1 MELIYTLI
9 QKFLSEEKVNSILL
23 FVLCIIVNVIQ
34 TNGISMAT
42 ASIITH
48 IKAGGGQSIYNYIH
62 VFVLLSLVFL
72 LFYYFYKK
80 VQIDLITKLRQ
91 WTRFELLRIVL
102 LNNNED
108 YSQKSFMELD
118 SPIARLSTTSFMMFN
133 DVITFLIPTIIFL
146 LVIVFYIFF
155 IDVKLG
161 IFFIVVNALILL
173 YPYFYLEDIVGKNN
187 EYEKSATYNEFY
199 ILELLNNMDK
209 IIFRG
214 QATNEI
220 AIFKELSETV
230 SKKAYNF
237 YKTTIDHTTIIT
249 VFIYLVMFVLLYYSA
264 YLRISNKM
272 SLATFITLFSIII
285 LYREKMGALI
295 QNISDFVEFYG
306 RINSVIDHFDE
317 MNLNLNIESKEPG
330 ADDKEVEFDLIRFED
345 VSFKYKTSTSMVLDH
360 FNLTLKADHNII
372 GICGLS
378 GRGKSTFAKLL
389 LKLYNNY
396 TGNIFVDDCNL
407 KDIDVNC
414 LRRHITYVNQN
425 SKLFDR
431 VPMENFLYGC
441 SDNEKCKENLAMI
454 LDKYPKIRELYKNID
469 IYNKKAGSLGENL
482 SGGQRQITN
491 VISGLINPSKILV
504 LDEPTN
510 ALDPNLKGELLQ
522 LISDFR
528 KHKKCIIII
537 SHDREAYS
545 IFDEKINL

>member
-1 MELIYTLI
+1 MELIYKLLE
-9 QKFLSEEKVNSILL
+9 KFLLEEKTNTVLL
-23 FVLCIIVNVIQ
+23 FILCIIVNVLQ
-34 TNGISMAT
+34 TNGISMVT
-42 ASIITH
+42 ANIITH
-48 IKAGGGQSIYNYIH
+48 IKAGDGASVYKYIYLFI
-62 VFVLLSLVFL
+62 FISLVFL
-72 LFYYFYKK
+72 LFYYLYKK
-80 VQIDLITKLRQ
+80 VQVDLITKLRQ
-91 WTRFELLRIVL
+91 WTRFELFRIVL
-102 LNNNED
+102 LNNNEN

-146 LVIVFYIFF
+146 LVIVFYIFS
-155 IDVKLG
+155 INIYLG
-161 IFFIVVNALILL
+161 LFFIFVNALILL
-173 YPYFYLEDIVGKNN
+173 YPYFYLNDIIQKNE

-214 QATNEI
+214 QAENEI
-220 AIFKELSETV
+220 TVFKELSNDV
-230 SKKAYNF
+230 SKKAYAF
-237 YKTTIDHTTIIT
+237 YKTTIDHSTVIT
-249 VFIYLVMFVLLYYSA
+249 VFIYIVMFVLLYYSA
-264 YLRISNKM
+264 YLRIANKM
-272 SLATFITLFSIII
+272 TLATFITLFSIII
-285 LYREKMGALI
+285 LYREKMTGLI

-306 RINSVIDHFDE
+306 RIESVIDHFDG
-317 MNLNLNIESKEPG
+317 MDININSDRSNP
-330 ADDKEVEFDLIRFED
+330 DTNVEFDVIRFED
-345 VSFKYKTSTSMVLDH
+345 VSFKYKTSPNLVLDH
-360 FNLTLKADHNII
+360 FNLTLKANNNII

-396 TGNIFVDDCNL
+396 TGNIFIDECNL
-407 KDIDVNC
+407 RDIDVNC
-414 LRRHITYVNQN
+414 LRKNITYVNQN

-441 SDNEKCKENLAMI
+441 SDEGKCKQNLDMI
-454 LDKYPKIRELYKNID
+454 FDKYPKIRELYKNID
-469 IYNKKAGSLGENL
+469 IHNKKAGSLGENL

-528 KHKKCIIII
+528 KLKKCIIII
-537 SHDREAYS
+537 SHDREAYT

>member
-1 MELIYTLI
+1 MELIYKLI
-9 QKFLSEEKVNSILL
+9 EKFLLEEKTNTILL
-23 FVLCIIVNVIQ
+23 FILCIIVNVLQ
-34 TNGISMAT
+34 TNGISMVT

-48 IKAGGGQSIYNYIH
+48 IKAGGGEGVYKYIYMFI
-62 VFVLLSLVFL
+62 FISLVFL
-72 LFYYFYKK
+72 LFYYLYKK
-80 VQIDLITKLRQ
+80 VQVDLITKLRQ
-91 WTRFELLRIVL
+91 WTRFELFRIVL
-102 LNNNED
+102 LNNNEN

-146 LVIVFYIFF
+146 LVIVFYIFS
-155 IDVKLG
+155 IDTYLG
-161 IFFIVVNALILL
+161 LFFILVNGLILL
-173 YPYFYLEDIVGKNN
+173 YPYFYLNDIIKKND

-214 QATNEI
+214 QAENEI
-220 AIFKELSETV
+220 TVFKELSNTV
-230 SKKAYNF
+230 SKKAYAF
-237 YKTTIDHTTIIT
+237 YKTTIDHSTIIT
-249 VFIYLVMFVLLYYSA
+249 IFIYMVMFVLLYYSA
-264 YLRISNKM
+264 YLRIANKM
-272 SLATFITLFSIII
+272 TLATFITVFSIII
-285 LYREKMGALI
+285 LYREKMTGLI

-306 RINSVIDHFDE
+306 RIESVIDHFDG
-317 MNLNLNIESKEPG
+317 MDININSNASKS
-330 ADDKEVEFDLIRFED
+330 DTNVEFDVIRFED
-345 VSFKYKTSTSMVLDH
+345 VSFKYKTSPNLVLDH
-360 FNLTLKADHNII
+360 FNLTLKANNNII

-396 TGNIFVDDCNL
+396 TGNIFIDECNL
-407 KDIDVNC
+407 HDIDVNC
-414 LRRHITYVNQN
+414 LRKNITYVNQN

-441 SDNEKCKENLAMI
+441 SDEGKCKQNLEMI
-454 LDKYPKIRELYKNID
+454 FEKYPKIRDLYKNID
-469 IYNKKAGSLGENL
+469 IHKKKAGSLGENL

-528 KHKKCIIII
+528 KLKKCIIII
-537 SHDREAYS
+537 SHDREAYT

>member
-1 MELIYTLI
+1 MELIYKLI
-9 QKFLSEEKVNSILL
+9 DKFLSEEKTNTILL
-23 FVLCIIVNVIQ
+23 FVLCIIVNVLQ
-34 TNGISMAT
+34 TNGISMVT

-48 IKAGGGQSIYNYIH
+48 IKSGGNTDVYKYIYMFI
-62 VFVLLSLVFL
+62 FISLVFL
-72 LFYYFYKK
+72 LFYHLYKK
-80 VQIDLITKLRQ
+80 VQVDLITKLRQ
-91 WTRFELLRIVL
+91 WTRFELFRIVL
-102 LNNNED
+102 LNNNEN

-133 DVITFLIPTIIFL
+133 DVITFLIPTVIFL
-146 LVIVFYIFF
+146 MVIVFYIFS
-155 IDVKLG
+155 IDPYLG
-161 IFFIVVNALILL
+161 LFFVVANGLILL
-173 YPYFYLEDIVGKNN
+173 YPYFYLEEIIKKND
-187 EYEKSATYNEFY
+187 EYEKVATYNEFY

-214 QATNEI
+214 QAENEI
-220 AIFKELSETV
+220 TVFKELSNTV
-230 SKKAYNF
+230 TQKAYDF
-237 YKTTIDHTTIIT
+237 YKTTIDHSTVIT
-249 VFIYLVMFVLLYYSA
+249 VFIYIVMFILIYYSA

-285 LYREKMGALI
+285 LYREKMTALI

-306 RINSVIDHFDE
+306 RIESVIDHFDE
-317 MNLNLNIESKEPG
+317 MDLDLNIEKKEPI
-330 ADDKEVEFDLIRFED
+330 DSDVEFDVIRFED
-345 VSFKYKTSTSMVLDH
+345 VSFKYKTSPNMVLDH
-360 FNLTLKADHNII
+360 FNLTLKTNNNII

-396 TGNIFVDDCNL
+396 TGNIFIDGCNL
-407 KDIDVNC
+407 KDIDVTC
-414 LRRHITYVNQN
+414 LRKNITYVNQN

-431 VPMENFLYGC
+431 VPMENFMYGC
-441 SDNEKCKENLAMI
+441 NDEGKCKENLELI
-454 LDKYPKIRELYKNID
+454 FEKYPKIRDLYKNID
-469 IYNKKAGSLGENL
+469 IYKKKSGSLGENL

-528 KHKKCIIII
+528 KFKKSIIII
-537 SHDREAYS
+537 SHDREVYS
-545 IFDEKINL
+545 LFDEKINL

>member
-1 MELIYTLI
+1 MELIYKLLE
-9 QKFLSEEKVNSILL
+9 KFLLEEKTNTVLL
-23 FVLCIIVNVIQ
+23 FVLCIIVNVLQ
-34 TNGISMAT
+34 TNGISMVT
-42 ASIITH
+42 ANIITH
-48 IKAGGGQSIYNYIH
+48 IKAGDGASVYKYIYLFI
-62 VFVLLSLVFL
+62 FISLVFL
-72 LFYYFYKK
+72 LFYYLYKK
-80 VQIDLITKLRQ
+80 VQVDLITKLRQ
-91 WTRFELLRIVL
+91 WTRFELFRIVL
-102 LNNNED
+102 LNNNEN

-146 LVIVFYIFF
+146 LVIVFYIFS
-155 IDVKLG
+155 INIYLG
-161 IFFIVVNALILL
+161 LFFIFVNALILL
-173 YPYFYLEDIVGKNN
+173 YPYFYLNDIIKKND

-214 QATNEI
+214 QAENEI
-220 AIFKELSETV
+220 TVFKELSNTV
-230 SKKAYNF
+230 SKKAYAF
-237 YKTTIDHTTIIT
+237 YKTTIDHSTIIT
-249 VFIYLVMFVLLYYSA
+249 VFIYIVMFVLLYYSA
-264 YLRISNKM
+264 YLRIANKM
-272 SLATFITLFSIII
+272 TLATFITLFSIII
-285 LYREKMGALI
+285 LYREKMTGLI

-306 RINSVIDHFDE
+306 RIESVIDHFDG
-317 MNLNLNIESKEPG
+317 MDININSDRSNP
-330 ADDKEVEFDLIRFED
+330 DTNVEFDVIRFED
-345 VSFKYKTSTSMVLDH
+345 VSFKYKTSPNLVLDH
-360 FNLTLKADHNII
+360 FNLTLKANNNII

-396 TGNIFVDDCNL
+396 TGNIFIDECNL
-407 KDIDVNC
+407 RDIDVNC
-414 LRRHITYVNQN
+414 LRKNITYVNQN

-441 SDNEKCKENLAMI
+441 SDEGKCKQNLDMI
-454 LDKYPKIRELYKNID
+454 FDKYPKIRELYKNID
-469 IYNKKAGSLGENL
+469 IHNKKAGSLGENL

-528 KHKKCIIII
+528 KLKKCIIII
-537 SHDREAYS
+537 SHDREAYT

>member
-1 MELIYTLI
+1 MELIYKLVE
-9 QKFLSEEKVNSILL
+9 KFLSEEKTNTILL
-23 FVLCIIVNVIQ
+23 FVLCIIVNVLQ
-34 TNGISMAT
+34 TNGISMIT

-48 IKAGGGQSIYNYIH
+48 IKSGGNTGVYKYIYMFI
-62 VFVLLSLVFL
+62 FISMVFL
-72 LFYYFYKK
+72 LFYHLYKK
-80 VQIDLITKLRQ
+80 VQVDLITKLRQ
-91 WTRFELLRIVL
+91 WTRFELFRIVL
-102 LNNNED
+102 LNNNEN

-146 LVIVFYIFF
+146 LVIVFYIFS
-155 IDVKLG
+155 IDPYLG
-161 IFFIVVNALILL
+161 LFFIIANGLILL
-173 YPYFYLEDIVGKNN
+173 YPYFYLDEIIKKNAD
-187 EYEKSATYNEFY
+187 YEKAATYNEFY

-214 QATNEI
+214 QADNEI
-220 AIFKELSETV
+220 SVFKELSNSVTQ
-230 SKKAYNF
+230 KAYDF
-237 YKTTIDHTTIIT
+237 YKTTIDHSTIIT
-249 VFIYLVMFVLLYYSA
+249 VFIYIVMFILIYYSA

-285 LYREKMGALI
+285 LYREKMTALI

-306 RINSVIDHFDE
+306 RIESVIDHFDE
-317 MNLNLNIESKEPG
+317 MDLDLNIEKKEPV
-330 ADDKEVEFDLIRFED
+330 DNDVEFDVIRFED
-345 VSFKYKTSTSMVLDH
+345 VSFKYKTSPNMVLDH
-360 FNLTLKADHNII
+360 FNLTLKTNNNII

-396 TGNIFVDDCNL
+396 TGNIFIDGCNL
-407 KDIDVNC
+407 KDIDVTC
-414 LRRHITYVNQN
+414 LRKNITYVNQN

-431 VPMENFLYGC
+431 VPMENFMYGC
-441 SDNEKCKENLAMI
+441 NDEGKCKENLELI
-454 LDKYPKIRELYKNID
+454 FEKYPKIRDLYKNID
-469 IYNKKAGSLGENL
+469 IYKKKSGSLGENL

-491 VISGLINPSKILV
+491 VVSGLINPSKILV

-528 KHKKCIIII
+528 KFKKSIIII
-537 SHDREAYS
+537 SHDREVYS
-545 IFDEKINL
+545 LFDEKINL

>member
-1 MELIYTLI
+1 MELIYKLLE
-9 QKFLSEEKVNSILL
+9 KFLLEEKTNTILL
-23 FVLCIIVNVIQ
+23 FILCIIVNVLQ
-34 TNGISMAT
+34 TNGISMVT

-48 IKAGGGQSIYNYIH
+48 IKAGGGEGVYKYIYMFI
-62 VFVLLSLVFL
+62 FISLVFL
-72 LFYYFYKK
+72 LFYYLYKK
-80 VQIDLITKLRQ
+80 VQVDLITKLRQ
-91 WTRFELLRIVL
+91 WTRFELFRIVL
-102 LNNNED
+102 LNNNEN

-146 LVIVFYIFF
+146 LVIVFYIFS
-155 IDVKLG
+155 IDTYLG
-161 IFFIVVNALILL
+161 LFFILVNGLILL
-173 YPYFYLEDIVGKNN
+173 YPYFYLNDIIKKND

-214 QATNEI
+214 QAENEI
-220 AIFKELSETV
+220 TVFKELSNTV
-230 SKKAYNF
+230 SKKAYAF
-237 YKTTIDHTTIIT
+237 YKTTIDHSTIIT
-249 VFIYLVMFVLLYYSA
+249 IFIYMVMFVLLYYSA
-264 YLRISNKM
+264 YLRIANKM
-272 SLATFITLFSIII
+272 TLATFITVFSIII
-285 LYREKMGALI
+285 LYREKMTGLI

-306 RINSVIDHFDE
+306 RIESVIDHFDG
-317 MNLNLNIESKEPG
+317 MDININSNASKS
-330 ADDKEVEFDLIRFED
+330 DTNVEFDVIRFED
-345 VSFKYKTSTSMVLDH
+345 VSFKYKTSPNLVLDH
-360 FNLTLKADHNII
+360 FNLTLKANNNII

-396 TGNIFVDDCNL
+396 TGNIFIDECNL
-407 KDIDVNC
+407 HDIDVNC
-414 LRRHITYVNQN
+414 LRKNITYVNQN

-441 SDNEKCKENLAMI
+441 SDEGKCKQNLEMI
-454 LDKYPKIRELYKNID
+454 FEKYPKIRDLYKNID
-469 IYNKKAGSLGENL
+469 IHKKKAGSLGENL

-528 KHKKCIIII
+528 KLKKCIIII
-537 SHDREAYS
+537 SHDREAYT

>member
-1 MELIYTLI
+1 MELIYKLLE
-9 QKFLSEEKVNSILL
+9 KFLLEEKTNTVLL
-23 FVLCIIVNVIQ
+23 FILCIIVNVLQ
-34 TNGISMAT
+34 TNGISMVT
-42 ASIITH
+42 ANIITH
-48 IKAGGGQSIYNYIH
+48 IKAGDGASVYKYIYLFI
-62 VFVLLSLVFL
+62 FISLVFL
-72 LFYYFYKK
+72 LFYYLYKK
-80 VQIDLITKLRQ
+80 VQVDLITKLRQ
-91 WTRFELLRIVL
+91 WTRFELFRIVL
-102 LNNNED
+102 LNNNEN

-146 LVIVFYIFF
+146 LVIVFYIFS
-155 IDVKLG
+155 INIYLG
-161 IFFIVVNALILL
+161 LFFIFVNALILL
-173 YPYFYLEDIVGKNN
+173 YPYFYLNDIIQKNE

-214 QATNEI
+214 QAENEI
-220 AIFKELSETV
+220 TVFKELSNKV
-230 SKKAYNF
+230 SKKAYAF
-237 YKTTIDHTTIIT
+237 YKTTIDHSTIIT
-249 VFIYLVMFVLLYYSA
+249 IFIYIVMFVLLYYSA
-264 YLRISNKM
+264 YLRIANKM
-272 SLATFITLFSIII
+272 TLATFITLFSIII
-285 LYREKMGALI
+285 LYREKMTGLI

-306 RINSVIDHFDE
+306 RIESVIDHFDG
-317 MNLNLNIESKEPG
+317 MDININSDRSNP
-330 ADDKEVEFDLIRFED
+330 DTNVEFDVIRFED
-345 VSFKYKTSTSMVLDH
+345 VSFKYKTSPNLVLDH
-360 FNLTLKADHNII
+360 FNLTLKANNNII

-396 TGNIFVDDCNL
+396 SGNIFIDECNL
-407 KDIDVNC
+407 RDIDVNC
-414 LRRHITYVNQN
+414 LRKNITYVNQN

-441 SDNEKCKENLAMI
+441 SDEGKCKQNLDMI
-454 LDKYPKIRELYKNID
+454 FDKYPKIRELYKNID
-469 IYNKKAGSLGENL
+469 IHNKKAGSLGENL

-528 KHKKCIIII
+528 KLKKCIIII
-537 SHDREAYS
+537 SHDREAYT

>member
-1 MELIYTLI
+1 MELIYKLI
-9 QKFLSEEKVNSILL
+9 EKFLLEEKTNTILL
-23 FVLCIIVNVIQ
+23 FILCIIVNVLQ
-34 TNGISMAT
+34 TNGISMVT

-48 IKAGGGQSIYNYIH
+48 IKAGGGEGVYKYIYMFI
-62 VFVLLSLVFL
+62 FISLVFL
-72 LFYYFYKK
+72 LFYYLYKK
-80 VQIDLITKLRQ
+80 VQVDLITKLRQ
-91 WTRFELLRIVL
+91 WTRFELFRIVL
-102 LNNNED
+102 LNNNEN

-146 LVIVFYIFF
+146 LVIVFYIFS
-155 IDVKLG
+155 IDTYLG
-161 IFFIVVNALILL
+161 LFFILVNGLILL
-173 YPYFYLEDIVGKNN
+173 YPYFYLNDIIKKND

-214 QATNEI
+214 QAENEI
-220 AIFKELSETV
+220 TVFKELSNTV
-230 SKKAYNF
+230 SKKAYAF
-237 YKTTIDHTTIIT
+237 YKTTIDHSTIIT
-249 VFIYLVMFVLLYYSA
+249 IFIYMVMFVLLYYSA
-264 YLRISNKM
+264 YLRIANKM
-272 SLATFITLFSIII
+272 TLATFITLFSIII
-285 LYREKMGALI
+285 LYREKMTGLI

-306 RINSVIDHFDE
+306 RIESVIDHFDE
-317 MNLNLNIESKEPG
+317 MDLDLNIEKKEPV
-330 ADDKEVEFDLIRFED
+330 DNDVEFDVIRFED
-345 VSFKYKTSTSMVLDH
+345 VSFKYKTSPNLVLDH
-360 FNLTLKADHNII
+360 FNLTLKANNNII

-396 TGNIFVDDCNL
+396 TGNIFIDECNL
-407 KDIDVNC
+407 HDIDVNC
-414 LRRHITYVNQN
+414 LRKNITYVNQN

-441 SDNEKCKENLAMI
+441 SDEGKCKQNLEMI
-454 LDKYPKIRELYKNID
+454 FEKYPKIRDLYKNID
-469 IYNKKAGSLGENL
+469 IHKKKAGSLGENL

-528 KHKKCIIII
+528 KLKKCIIII
-537 SHDREAYS
+537 SHDREAYT

>member
-1 MELIYTLI
+1 MELIYKLLE
-9 QKFLSEEKVNSILL
+9 KFLLEEKTNTVLL
-23 FVLCIIVNVIQ
+23 FILCIIVNVLQ
-34 TNGISMAT
+34 TNGISMVM

-48 IKAGGGQSIYNYIH
+48 IKAGGGEGVYKYIYMFI
-62 VFVLLSLVFL
+62 FISLVFL
-72 LFYYFYKK
+72 LFYYLYKK
-80 VQIDLITKLRQ
+80 VQVDLITKLRQ
-91 WTRFELLRIVL
+91 WTRFELFRIVL
-102 LNNNED
+102 LNNNEN

-146 LVIVFYIFF
+146 LVIVFYIFS
-155 IDVKLG
+155 IDTYLG
-161 IFFIVVNALILL
+161 LFFILVNGLILL
-173 YPYFYLEDIVGKNN
+173 YPYFYLNDIIKKND

-214 QATNEI
+214 QAENEI
-220 AIFKELSETV
+220 TVFKELSNTV
-230 SKKAYNF
+230 SKKAYAF
-237 YKTTIDHTTIIT
+237 YKTTIDHSTIIT
-249 VFIYLVMFVLLYYSA
+249 LFIYMVMFVLLYYSA
-264 YLRISNKM
+264 YLRIANKM
-272 SLATFITLFSIII
+272 TLATFITLFSIII
-285 LYREKMGALI
+285 LYREKMTGLI

-306 RINSVIDHFDE
+306 RIESVIDHFDG
-317 MNLNLNIESKEPG
+317 MDINIKSNASKS
-330 ADDKEVEFDLIRFED
+330 DTNVEFDVIRFED
-345 VSFKYKTSTSMVLDH
+345 VSFKYKTSSNLVLDH
-360 FNLTLKADHNII
+360 FNLTLKTNNNII

-396 TGNIFVDDCNL
+396 TGNIFIDECNL
-407 KDIDVNC
+407 RDIDVNC
-414 LRRHITYVNQN
+414 LRKNITYVNQN

-441 SDNEKCKENLAMI
+441 SDEGKCKQNLEMI
-454 LDKYPKIRELYKNID
+454 FEKYPKIRDLYKNID
-469 IYNKKAGSLGENL
+469 IHKKKAGSLGENL

-510 ALDPNLKGELLQ
+510 ALDPTLKGELLQ

-528 KHKKCIIII
+528 KLKKCIIII
-537 SHDREAYS
+537 SHDREAYT

>member
-1 MELIYTLI
+1 M
-9 QKFLSEEKVNSILL
+9 V
-23 FVLCIIVNVIQ
+23 
-34 TNGISMAT
+34 T

-48 IKAGGGQSIYNYIH
+48 IKAGGGEGVYKYIYMFI
-62 VFVLLSLVFL
+62 FISLVFL
-72 LFYYFYKK
+72 LFYYLYKK
-80 VQIDLITKLRQ
+80 VQVDLITKLRQ
-91 WTRFELLRIVL
+91 WTRFELFRIVL
-102 LNNNED
+102 LNNNEN

-146 LVIVFYIFF
+146 LVIVFYIFS
-155 IDVKLG
+155 IDTYLG
-161 IFFIVVNALILL
+161 LFFILVNGLILL
-173 YPYFYLEDIVGKNN
+173 YPYFYLNDIIKKND

-214 QATNEI
+214 QAENEI
-220 AIFKELSETV
+220 TVFKELSNTV
-230 SKKAYNF
+230 SKKAYAF
-237 YKTTIDHTTIIT
+237 YKTTIDHSTIIT
-249 VFIYLVMFVLLYYSA
+249 IFIYMVMFVLLYYSA
-264 YLRISNKM
+264 YLRIANKM
-272 SLATFITLFSIII
+272 TLATFIALFSIII
-285 LYREKMGALI
+285 LYREKMTGLI

-306 RINSVIDHFDE
+306 RIESVIDHFDG
-317 MNLNLNIESKEPG
+317 MDININSNASKS
-330 ADDKEVEFDLIRFED
+330 DTNVEFDVIRFED
-345 VSFKYKTSTSMVLDH
+345 VSFKYKTSPNLVLDH
-360 FNLTLKADHNII
+360 FNLTLKANNNII

-396 TGNIFVDDCNL
+396 TGNIFIDECNL
-407 KDIDVNC
+407 HDIDVNC
-414 LRRHITYVNQN
+414 LRKNITYVNQN

-441 SDNEKCKENLAMI
+441 SDEGKCKQNLEMI
-454 LDKYPKIRELYKNID
+454 FEKYPKIRDLYKNID
-469 IYNKKAGSLGENL
+469 IHKKKAGSLGENL

-528 KHKKCIIII
+528 KLKKCIIII
-537 SHDREAYS
+537 SHDREAYT